1 MIVYRE
7 NPQRSN
13 KQLVESINEL
23 SKVNVQ
29 NSVVFLFL
37 SNKQLENEILNGISF
52 TVTKYII
59 NLAKDIRPVH

>member
-23 SKVNVQ
+23 SKVNLQ
-29 NSVVFLFL
+29 NSAVFLL
-37 SNKQLENEILNGISF
+37 
-52 TVTKYII
+52 
-59 NLAKDIRPVH
+59 LAIYNRKMKF